1 MFVKKIKSKNS
12 VYLKIVHSYWD
23 KKLKKTRQK
32 VILNLGKLDNL
43 MSNGLPTIVDKLVG
57 IIKEETDTSNLK
69 NISKLRD
76 ISTMRGIAQTY
87 YGFIIFRKLWNKFK
101 INQLIKS
108 LLNKTKVEFD
118 FSSVVFSMVV
128 NQLQAPSSKFKLW
141 QEKEKYLDI
150 NKEIDLQHYYRSLDI
165 LSVNKEKIEHFF
177 YERNKNLFNMS
188 LDIVFYDVT
197 TFYFESQKSD
207 ELKDFGFDKDNK
219 INNVH
224 IVMGLLVDKYGR
236 PIGYELF
243 KGNTYEGKTLLKT
256 IEKISKR
263 FEINKVVIVADKG
276 LNSKMNFKD
285 IKDAGYDYIVSGR
298 LKSMSKKTKD
308 IVLDMDNY
316 KFLTEKD
323 LSFLDE
329 DYNLKED
336 STNNKT
342 FMYKVLDYENE
353 VKYKI
358 NPKDKR
364 YKKIKLKEKLIC
376 TYSSKRASKDKK
388 DRERML
394 EKAQEIIDSKE
405 KSRLQNHRGHKK
417 YVVKQYPE
425 NVKGED
431 FEMILNIEKIK
442 AEQKYDGFYVIQSS
456 KEDLSAKDVIEN
468 YHYLYKIEESFR
480 IMKTTMKFRPI
491 NHWTPKRIEGHFVMC
506 FIAFLLERDLEY
518 TLLKNNKTKAPEQVK
533 QAINSMEF
541 TKIKIENK
549 LYYLRSSHNKL
560 ASEIMAVLKIK
571 QAGHLLDE
579 SQIKNYMEM
588 YFKTE

>member
-32 VILNLGKLDNL
+32 VVLNLGKLDNL

-57 IIKEETDTSNLK
+57 IIKEEADSSKLK

-76 ISTMRGIAQTY
+76 ISNMQDIARTY
-87 YGFIIFRKLWNKFK
+87 YGFIIYRKLWNKFK
-101 INQLIKS
+101 INKLLKS

-118 FSSVVFSMVV
+118 FLSVVFSMVV
-128 NQLQAPSSKFKLW
+128 NQLQSPSSKFKLW
-141 QEKEKYLDI
+141 QEKERYLDI

-165 LSVNKEKIEHFF
+165 LSVNKEIIEHFF

-263 FEINKVVIVADKG
+263 FSINKVVIVADKG

-298 LKSMSKKTKD
+298 LKSMSQKTKD
-308 IVLDMDNY
+308 TVLDKDGY
-316 KFLTEKD
+316 KFLTGKD

-329 DYNLKED
+329 DYNLKKD
-336 STNNKT
+336 NTNNKT

-353 VKYKI
+353 VKYKV

-376 TYSSKRASKDKK
+376 TFSSKRASKDKK
-388 DRERML
+388 DRE
-394 EKAQEIIDSKE
+394 
-405 KSRLQNHRGHKK
+405 
-417 YVVKQYPE
+417 KQYPK
-425 NVKGED
+425 NVKGDD
-431 FEMILNIEKIK
+431 FDMALNLEKIK
-442 AEQKYDGFYVIQSS
+442 MEEKYDGFYVIQSS
-456 KEDLSAKDVIEN
+456 KADLSAKDVIEN

-480 IMKTTMKFRPI
+480 IMKTTMQFRPI

-549 LYYLRSSHNKL
+549 MYYLRSNHNKL

-579 SQIKNYMEM
+579 SQIKNYMEL

>member
-23 KKLKKTRQK
+23 KKLQKSRQK
-32 VILNLGKLDNL
+32 VILNLGKLDSL
-43 MSNGLPTIVDKLVG
+43 MSNGLPTIVDKLVR
-57 IIKEETDTSNLK
+57 IIKEETDTSCLE

-76 ISTMRGIAQTY
+76 ISTMRGIGQSY
-87 YGFIIFRKLWNKFK
+87 YGFIIWRKLWDKFK
-101 INQLIKS
+101 ISKLLKS
-108 LLNKTKVEFD
+108 LLNTTKTEFD
-118 FSSVVFSMVV
+118 FPSVVFSMMV
-128 NQLQAPSSKFKLW
+128 NQLQSPSSKLKLW

-150 NKEIDLQHYYRSLDI
+150 NEKIDLHHYYRSLDI
-165 LSVNKEKIEHFF
+165 LAENKENIELFLF
-177 YERNKNLFNMS
+177 ERNKNLFNMS

-224 IVMGLLVDKYGR
+224 IVMGLLIDKHGR

-263 FEINKVVIVADKG
+263 FRIDKVVIVADKG

-298 LKSMSKKTKD
+298 LKSMTKKTKD
-308 IVLDMDNY
+308 IVLNPENY
-316 KFLTEKD
+316 TPLTGKD

-329 DYNLKED
+329 HYGLKND
-336 STNNKT
+336 DTNKKI
-342 FMYKVLDYENE
+342 FLYKVLDYENE
-353 VKYKI
+353 VKYKE
-358 NPKDKR
+358 NPQDSQ

-376 TYSSKRASKDKK
+376 TYSSKRARKDRK

-394 EKAQEIIDSKE
+394 EKAEDIIQSKD
-405 KSRLQNHRGHKK
+405 KSKLQNHRGHKK
-417 YVVKQYPE
+417 YIEKQYPK
-425 NVKGED
+425 NVEGD
-431 FEMILNIEKIK
+431 NFDMILNIKKIK
-442 AEQKYDGFYVIQSS
+442 ADEKYDGYYVIQSS
-456 KEDLSAKDVIEN
+456 RKDLSAQDVIEN

-480 IMKTTMKFRPI
+480 IMKSTMKFRPI

-518 TLLKNNKTKAPEQVK
+518 TLAKNNKTKAPERVK
-533 QAINSMEF
+533 QAINSLEF
-541 TKIKIENK
+541 TKIRIENK
-549 LYYLRSSHNKL
+549 MYYLRSNHSKL
-560 ASEIMAVLKIK
+560 ASDIMAVLKIK

-579 SQIKNYMEM
+579 LQIKNYMES
-588 YFKTE
+588 YIKTE